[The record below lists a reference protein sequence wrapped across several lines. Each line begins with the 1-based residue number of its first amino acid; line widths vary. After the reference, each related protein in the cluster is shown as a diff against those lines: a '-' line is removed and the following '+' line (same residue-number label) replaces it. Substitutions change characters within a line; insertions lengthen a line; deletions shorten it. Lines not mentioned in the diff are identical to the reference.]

1 MGHWGINEEDPENDE
16 IWGDQEADIFSDYL
30 EYLKRTN
37 PERLK
42 DREALIEDLSV
53 LVWEVLYELEEGRA
67 ATRAELEYGVDWSFG
82 ECNIEK
88 DGSFLIEKE
97 DDLEENEVDEEHIK
111 SDWDDDD
118 SHALHEY
125 LQYLKEMDPE
135 RLNDKERL
143 LKDVRLLTWE
153 AFDDLRSRIARDEE
167 IEYIFN
173 QVFPREK
180 EEKTVWGALGK
191 LFRS

>member
-30 EYLKRTN
+30 EYLKREN

-42 DREALIEDLSV
+42 DREALIDDLSV

-82 ECNIEK
+82 ECDIAP
-88 DGSFLIEKE
+88 DGSFALE
-97 DDLEENEVDEEHIK
+97 DDEDYIEIDPDEEHIE

-118 SHALHEY
+118 SHEVSGY
-125 LQYLKEMDPE
+125 FKYLKEMDPA
-135 RLNDKERL
+135 RLDDKERL
-143 LKDVRLLTWE
+143 LKDVRIITWE
-153 AFDDLRSRIARDEE
+153 AFDDLRSRPARDEE

-173 QVFPREK
+173 QAFPSK
-180 EEKTVWGALGK
+180 KTSNLWGALGSI
-191 LFRS
+191 FRS